1 MSTTSKLTYL
11 ENTKNQIKEALNN
24 LGASIIDSDTFRSYV
39 EKINEIYDDYPK
51 VEGEGNNIELSN
63 TKKGKMLFKY
73 KGYTFQKTTTGK
85 NFFKASSSNYT
96 QGLTI
101 THDTTTGEITFGGTT
116 TGSYPTL
123 SNFTNANVPAGEYT
137 FSIDKAL
144 PYNLSLRLVNSNGQH
159 PTTIT
164 IPSGSLYASATT
176 SYNAVRL
183 EIVYSINTSGVAVPT
198 TTIKPMLESGPTA
211 TSFEPYTNGP
221 SPNLSYPQNIEVVT
235 GTQSITISNEDGTQ
249 TTIKNVNLGN
259 IELCKI
265 DTYQDR
271 IYKQNDK
278 WYLEKQIGKI
288 VLNGSETEW
297 SSGGN
302 YNGIYQFDYS
312 NSSIKSLTQDSNVSL
327 YSNYFG
333 TTSTWGNSWEKNN
346 IALHRVNFN
355 RIRYQTSECVTLEQF
370 KAWLNTHNVIT
381 YYLLATPTTTE
392 ITDSTLLSQLEEVD
406 NLFSFD
412 NVTNIKIT
420 GNESVVLNAKALKK
434 FI

>member
-24 LGASIIDSDTFRSYV
+24 LGASIIDNDTFRSYV
-39 EKINEIYDDYPK
+39 EKINEIYDYYPK

-73 KGYTFQKTTTGK
+73 KGYTFQKATTGK
-85 NFFKASSSNYT
+85 NFFKASSSNYP

-144 PYNLSLRLVNSNGQH
+144 PYNLSLRLVNSNGQY

-164 IPSGSLYASATT
+164 IPSGSLYASSTI

-198 TTIKPMLESGPTA
+198 TTIKPMLESGSTA
-211 TSFEPYTNGP
+211 TSFETYTNGP
-221 SPNLSYPQNIEVVT
+221 SPNPSYPQNIEIVI
-235 GTQSITISNEDGTQ
+235 GTQSITISNEDRTQ

-259 IELCKI
+259 IELCEI
-265 DTYQDR
+265 NNFQDE
-271 IYKQNDK
+271 IYKQNNK
-278 WYLEKQIGKI
+278 WYLKKYINKVI
-288 VLNGSETEW
+288 LNGSEEW
-297 SSGGN
+297 RIWNNNLYIETLSG
-302 YNGIYQFDYS
+302 YNKNDNAFKPYCSHYKG
-312 NSSIKSLTQDSNVSL
+312 L
-327 YSNYFG
+327 YSTGGTVPPGDIDNNSIRFG
-333 TTSTWGNSWEKNN
+333 KNAVSDRLFVMDSRFTTANQFKEWLETNN
-346 IALHRVNFN
+346 I
-355 RIRYQTSECVTLEQF
+355 TL
-370 KAWLNTHNVIT
+370 
-381 YYLLATPTTTE
+381 YYVLATPTTTE
-392 ITDSTLLSQLEEVD
+392 ITDTTLVNQLNDIEKVLSYD
-406 NLFSFD
+406 NKTLISSSGD
-412 NVTNIKIT
+412 EPVIINV
-420 GNESVVLNAKALKK
+420 KALKLS
-434 FI
+434 